1 MFKMFCFS
9 VTPHFFNA
17 FFTNRN
23 NSNTGLACELIFT
36 KIFQFISMMCKFI
49 DKIVIFILFHVKV
62 PKGVYSL
69 CKVLQKEVC
78 HNFYA
83 LLLFLLQSYFR
94 VIRLFDIRNILQ
106 KVKFS

>member
-1 MFKMFCFS
+1 MF
-9 VTPHFFNA
+9 FFNA
-17 FFTNRN
+17 FCTNSN
-23 NSNTGLACELIFT
+23 NSNAGLACELICT

-49 DKIVIFILFHVKV
+49 DNIVIFILFHIKV

-83 LLLFLLQSYFR
+83 LPLFLVQNL
-94 VIRLFDIRNILQ
+94 L
-106 KVKFS
+106 